1 MTTEELIGITREDAK
16 AWVAKRLNTG
26 KTYMIRSGCADT
38 NDDSKRP
45 MQPLKFYPNYVFF
58 RDCKRGGYESFTYG
72 ELLGILSGTAGGDYG
87 SSKTGK

>member
-58 RDCKRGGYESFTYG
+58 CNLERKHS
-72 ELLGILSGTAGGDYG
+72 
-87 SSKTGK
+87 